1 MSSAV
6 ATLITPAFDAPFQFV
21 DVFPLGLKWAES
33 HNHFKVQSWLP
44 ESIGVRVH
52 NRSMLM

>member
-33 HNHFKVQSWLP
+33 HNHFQVRSWLP

-52 NRSMLM
+52 NRSTLM

>member
-1 MSSAV
+1 MSSPV

-33 HNHFKVQSWLP
+33 HNHFKVQSWLRARSVF
-44 ESIGVRVH
+44 ESTTVR
-52 NRSMLM
+52 R